1 MAQIPVDPFDDM
13 NDIFNQMM
21 GGLNGFNTENRR
33 YLINGREVTPEEYAQ
48 YRQTGKLPQTG
59 AKESPAAVAAGLIAL
74 GMSASLGL
82 ASLRKKRH

>member
-48 YRQTGKLPQTG
+48 YRRTGKLPQADVKQPTAKAPKKAACWPSWG
-59 AKESPAAVAAGLIAL
+59 AI
-74 GMSASLGL
+74 
-82 ASLRKKRH
+82 

>member
-33 YLINGREVTPEEYAQ
+33 YLINGREVTPEE
-48 YRQTGKLPQTG
+48 
-59 AKESPAAVAAGLIAL
+59 
-74 GMSASLGL
+74 
-82 ASLRKKRH
+82 